1 MVRTTTIE
9 VDGRSLRVTNLDKVI
24 YPATGTTKGDVL
36 DYYLAIAPTMIPHVA
51 GRPVTRKRWVHGVG
65 TASAPGEVFFQKN
78 LEASAPSWVHRR
90 DLAHRDHTNTYPLV
104 EEEDGAATLAWFAQ
118 LAALEVH
125 VPQWRFAGD
134 TTSRGNVVHHPDRM
148 VLDLDPGPGAG
159 LPECVAV
166 ALLCR
171 QIVSGMGLDLVPV
184 TSGSKGIHLYAR
196 LDGTLASDDVSA
208 VAHELARSL
217 EADHPDL
224 VVSDMK
230 KSLREGRVLVDWS
243 QNSGNKTTVAPYS
256 LRGRER
262 PAVAAPRTWD
272 ELDDGLSQLGPQE
285 VLDRVARIGD
295 PMAVAGTGA
304 GAEDRLA
311 HYRAKRD
318 ESRTPEPFTSSGSDA
333 SGPPTFVIQDHH
345 ASRHHHDFRLEHD
358 GVLLSWA
365 LPRLTPSSTGRNN
378 LAVQTED
385 HPLDYGTFEGT
396 IPKGEYGAGT
406 VTIWDAGTYAAE
418 KMRDDE
424 IIVELAGRPDG
435 GLANDGGPQPPTF
448 VLIRTDAEK
457 RQWLIHRMDKRKHRE
472 SLRRRGLKP
481 GQGASEGHA
490 PVSSGADASA
500 PPALPQDLRPML
512 ASPTDAVSRRDLARA
527 GEDYSPWAL
536 EMKWDG
542 IRAIVTVDPDAR
554 TWSVRTRGGH
564 DVTAGYPELAELVD
578 RVHVPAVLDG
588 EIIAPG
594 PDGTPEF
601 SRLQTRLGLTDPRD
615 VERARRTAPVELVL
629 FDVLHASGQ
638 DLTSLP
644 YTQRREALE
653 MMVDAG
659 GTIQVP
665 DAVALPLEEAL
676 AVSEKL
682 GLEGVLAKRRD
693 SAYRPGVRST
703 DWRKVKHAQH
713 TDVVVVGWRPGRGE
727 RTGSIGSLRVA
738 TRTRA
743 GQRYAG
749 RVGAG
754 LSDRDLARL
763 EKKVAPLAAD
773 EPIVD
778 DVPAAESRDARWLS
792 RGLLAEVEHGG
803 WTGSGR
809 LRHPVWRGLRP
820 DLTQSPDG
828 TVDA

>member
-1 MVRTTTIE
+1 MARTTTVE

-24 YPATGTTKGDVL
+24 YPVTGTTKGEVI
-36 DYYLAIAPTMIPHVA
+36 DYYLAIAPVMIPHVA
-51 GRPVTRKRWVHGVG
+51 GRPVTRKRWVNGVG
-65 TASAPGEVFFQKN
+65 TADEPGQVFFEKN
-78 LEASAPSWVHRR
+78 LAASAPRWVHRH
-90 DLAHRDHTNTYPLV
+90 DLAHSDHTNTYPLV
-104 EEEDGAATLAWFAQ
+104 EEQDGAATLAWFAQ

-125 VPQWRFAGD
+125 VPQWRFADD
-134 TTSRGNVVHHPDRM
+134 TTSRGKVVHHPDRM

-166 ALLCR
+166 ARLCR
-171 QIVSGMGLDLVPV
+171 EIVSGMGLDLVPV

-230 KSLREGRVLVDWS
+230 KSLRKGRVLVDWS

-272 ELDDGLSQLGPQE
+272 ELDDDLTQLGPHE
-285 VLDRVARIGD
+285 VLDRVARLGD
-295 PMAVAGTGA
+295 PMAVAGTGE

-311 HYRAKRD
+311 QYRAKRD
-318 ESRTPEPFTSSGSDA
+318 EARTPEPFTSSRRDGD
-333 SGPPTFVIQDHH
+333 GRPTFVIQDHH

-385 HPLDYGTFEGT
+385 HPLDYGSFEGT

-406 VTIWDAGTYAAE
+406 VTIWDAGTYEAE

-435 GLANDGGPQPPTF
+435 GLANDGGPQPPMF

-457 RQWLIHRMDKRKHRE
+457 RQWLIHRMDKRKHLE

-481 GQGASEGHA
+481 GRSEDDAADGAAKDGEAREGAAQEGAAKEGEAKDGVAKGATTGRTSGKAATRAAKGGAHGGDEVAVAGGDERGSTAHVAAAA
-490 PVSSGADASA
+490 PSD
-500 PPALPQDLRPML
+500 LPQDVSPML
-512 ASPTDAVSRRDLARA
+512 ASSTDAVARRDLARA
-527 GEDYSPWAL
+527 GTDDSPWVL

-542 IRAIVTVDPDAR
+542 IRAILSVDPAAR

-564 DVTAGYPELAELVD
+564 DVTAGYPELAEILD

-601 SRLQTRLGLTDPRD
+601 GRLQTRLGLT
-615 VERARRTAPVELVL
+615 AP
-629 FDVLHASGQ
+629 A
-638 DLTSLP
+638 TS
-644 YTQRREALE
+644 
-653 MMVDAG
+653 
-659 GTIQVP
+659 
-665 DAVALPLEEAL
+665 
-676 AVSEKL
+676 
-682 GLEGVLAKRRD
+682 
-693 SAYRPGVRST
+693 SA
-703 DWRKVKHAQH
+703 
-713 TDVVVVGWRPGRGE
+713 
-727 RTGSIGSLRVA
+727 
-738 TRTRA
+738 
-743 GQRYAG
+743 
-749 RVGAG
+749 
-754 LSDRDLARL
+754 
-763 EKKVAPLAAD
+763 
-773 EPIVD
+773 
-778 DVPAAESRDARWLS
+778 PAA
-792 RGLLAEVEHGG
+792 
-803 WTGSGR
+803 
-809 LRHPVWRGLRP
+809 PRP
-820 DLTQSPDG
+820 SSSCCSTSCTREG
-828 TVDA
+828 KT